1 MRTASSG
8 KRPSRSSHNE
18 LFTQKIKDIIDSVN
32 ADPSTKSKV
41 RALQGEISWFTP
53 DQADVF
59 GRVLI
64 ADVGGTRRKLQS
76 YSCGNNVVL
85 CGVSVSPSAISFDIG
100 TDTAF
105 GANLSFCTSYSPTT
119 CSGGSYGGGSATY
132 SWTSTNA
139 SLTPIVG
146 SSSSYSAEL
155 YGQGVGTG
163 GASVYV
169 SAGSCGMGGSG
180 QATVL
185 GPDHVAVIVDNG
197 GFPSDCPTT
206 GIYVRQ
212 MQMQVVD
219 TNGTPIGTIFSTKE
233 AFSPNNIL
241 NTCGNG
247 LPVPSSCAAEDA
259 GGSFIDTMDV
269 SGNFC
274 TSGIKQSSGCG
285 YSLTSTWSMC
295 SNGFTNNI
303 WTSPRTTLSNTVEVN
318 GSQTS
323 FKKGTQFH

>member
-1 MRTASSG
+1 MASTLAVFNASAKPQMLNMNLG
-8 KRPSRSSHNE
+8 ADGIVWKKTVTIQPYE

-76 YSCGNNVVL
+76 YSCGNNIVL

-259 GGSFIDTMDV
+259 GGSFIDTMMSLEIFARVGSNSRVDV
-269 SGNFC
+269 AIVLHRRGQCVVTDSPIISGP
-274 TSGIKQSSGCG
+274 
-285 YSLTSTWSMC
+285 LRE
-295 SNGFTNNI
+295 
-303 WTSPRTTLSNTVEVN
+303 PR
-318 GSQTS
+318 
-323 FKKGTQFH
+323 